1 MPLQP
6 TLSVFMLAY
15 NHEPYIA
22 QAIQSILDQKTDL
35 DFELVIGEDCSKDR
49 TRAIILE
56 FKEKYPEKIRVI
68 ENTTN
73 VGMHENFLR
82 TLFSCRGKYLCICEG
97 DDYWNNPDKINLQYQ
112 FLESNPEYVLVCGN
126 HTRYIQNTQQFERGN
141 PATEPDHDIA
151 FEKLIKFNC
160 ITTATIMFRNV
171 LKREDFAPDFF
182 SIISCDWYMY
192 MKLLKHGKIRYVN
205 QNLAVYRIN
214 EGSINGRTNRLT
226 IANKELRFMELVKGG
241 SMIALD
247 ASKTNALAKAMVFKN
262 FDIAQANAVNGN
274 KKVAF
279 NLSTYALRHSFS
291 LVSIKEFVK
300 TGVLIISPG
309 LFQTVR
315 RVKRYFTN

>member
-1 MPLQP
+1 MSLQP

-22 QAIQSILDQKTDL
+22 QAIQSILDQRTTL
-35 DFELVIGEDCSKDR
+35 DFELVIGEDCSTDR

-56 FKEKYPEKIRVI
+56 FKAKYPEKIRVI

-97 DDYWNNPDKINLQYQ
+97 DDYWNNPDKLNLQYR
-112 FLESNPEYVLVCGN
+112 FLEANPAYVLVCGN
-126 HTRYIQNTQQFERGN
+126 HTRYIQNTGQFERGN
-141 PATEPDHDIA
+141 PAAEPDHDIA
-151 FEKLIKFNC
+151 FEKLIRFNC

-182 SIISCDWYMY
+182 SIISCDWYLY
-192 MKLLKHGKIRYVN
+192 MKLLNHGKIRYVN
-205 QNLAVYRIN
+205 HNLAVYRIN

-226 IANKELRFMELVKGG
+226 IAKKEMDFMELVKQGNL
-241 SMIALD
+241 IALNE
-247 ASKTNALAKAMVFKN
+247 SKSIALGKAMVFKH
-262 FDIAQANAVNGN
+262 FDMAQANAINGH
-274 KKVAF
+274 KKLAF
-279 NLSTYALRHSFS
+279 TLSVYALGNSFS

-300 TGVLIISPG
+300 TLLLIISPG
-309 LFQTVR
+309 AFQAVR
-315 RVKRYFTN
+315 KVKRYFTK